1 MRATDLVTRMSD
13 NDDDLAVYE
22 LNTRS
27 VVGLV
32 VSVVVG
38 VAGLFALP
46 ALQEVF
52 GLSFQQAFW
61 PLLAVEFLAFVGVA
75 VSVLRL
81 HEERSFE

>member
-1 MRATDLVTRMSD
+1 MSH
-13 NDDDLAVYE
+13 NDDDDLTVYE

-27 VVGLV
+27 IVGLV
-32 VSVVVG
+32 GSVVVG
-38 VAGLFALP
+38 VIGLFALP
-46 ALQEVF
+46 ALQQGF
-52 GLSFQQAFW
+52 GLSFQEAFW

>member
-1 MRATDLVTRMSD
+1 MSHD
-13 NDDDLAVYE
+13 DDDLAVQQ

-32 VSVVVG
+32 VSVMVG

-46 ALQEVF
+46 AIRQSF

>member
-1 MRATDLVTRMSD
+1 MSS
-13 NDDDLAVYE
+13 NDDDLTVYE

-27 VVGLV
+27 IVGLV
-32 VSVVVG
+32 VSVAIGVV
-38 VAGLFALP
+38 GLFALP
-46 ALQEVF
+46 ALQRSL
-52 GLSFQQAFW
+52 GLSFQEVFW

>member
-1 MRATDLVTRMSD
+1 MSRND
-13 NDDDLAVYE
+13 DNNDDDLTIYE

-32 VSVVVG
+32 VSVAVG
-38 VAGLFALP
+38 VVGLFALP
-46 ALQEVF
+46 ALQQGF
-52 GLSFQQAFW
+52 GLSFQEAFW

-81 HEERSFE
+81 HEERSFD